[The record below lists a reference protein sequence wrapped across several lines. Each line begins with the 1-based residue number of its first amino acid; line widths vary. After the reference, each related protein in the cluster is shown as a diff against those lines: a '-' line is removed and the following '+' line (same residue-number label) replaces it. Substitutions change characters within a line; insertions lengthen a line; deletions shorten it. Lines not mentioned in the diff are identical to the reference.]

1 MKRRGSKLV
10 TALESNFQVSM
21 NLDFLGQVRD
31 QNIHKEKMLRCFAR
45 RVCLC
50 PRALPGAK
58 TVTVI

>member
-1 MKRRGSKLV
+1 MKRGSKLV

-21 NLDFLGQVRD
+21 KLDFLGQARD
-31 QNIHKEKMLRCFAR
+31 QNIYKEKMLWCFAH

-50 PRALPGAK
+50 PRALPCAK